1 MPLRFEPEAPNLSS
15 NPPFVPMLMLLSL
28 GEIAACFR

>member
-1 MPLRFEPEAPNLSS
+1 MPLRFEPEAPNLSR
-15 NPPFVPMLMLLSL
+15 NLPFVPMLLTL